1 MLHDEWPLLIFTLLA
16 QAAAGLYL
24 AVVLVRECLAAA
36 KSGEGVTGALK
47 ATRVPALVAGVMLAI
62 GVVISLVHLGTPAG
76 AYRALGNL
84 GSSWL
89 AREILGNICFGL
101 LWLLA
106 FVLELKQIGGLWT
119 GRLAAL
125 AGIVLVFV
133 MGELYMASI
142 IPAWMSGYTLVAFL
156 AATLVLGGVLAIA
169 LTKAPA
175 VTPIGAVM
183 VLAGVA
189 AQLIGLPVYLAQLGR
204 GVAAAGD
211 SLAVLLGDWQ
221 PALWLEL
228 GLVAATAVAVG
239 VIWQRKQRT
248 PWVLYAV
255 LIIGV
260 AGEALA
266 RTIFYAMG
274 VPIHVY

>member
-24 AVVLVRECLAAA
+24 AVVFVREFMVAA
-36 KSGEGVTGALK
+36 KSGESAAEAVK
-47 ATRVPALVAGVMLAI
+47 ATRLPALVAGVMLAI
-62 GVVISLVHLGTPAG
+62 GVVISMAHLGTPSG

-89 AREILGNICFGL
+89 SREILGNICFGL

-106 FVLELKQIGGLWT
+106 YVLELKNMGGLWA
-119 GRLAAL
+119 GRLAAV
-125 AGIVLVFV
+125 AGIALVFV
-133 MGELYMASI
+133 MGGLYMASI
-142 IPAWMSGYTLVAFL
+142 IPAWMSPYTLVAFC
-156 AATLVLGGVLAIA
+156 ATTLVLGGLFAVA
-169 LTKAPA
+169 LTKGPV
-175 VTPIGAVM
+175 VTPIAAVM

-189 AQLIGLPVYLAQLGR
+189 LQLIGLPAYVAQLGR

-211 SLAVLLGDWQ
+211 SLALLMGAWQ

-228 GLVAATAVAVG
+228 GLIAATAVAMG
-239 VIWQRKQRT
+239 VIWQRKKCA
-248 PWVLYAV
+248 PWVLYV
-255 LIIGV
+255 VVFIGV

-274 VPIHVY
+274 LPIHVG